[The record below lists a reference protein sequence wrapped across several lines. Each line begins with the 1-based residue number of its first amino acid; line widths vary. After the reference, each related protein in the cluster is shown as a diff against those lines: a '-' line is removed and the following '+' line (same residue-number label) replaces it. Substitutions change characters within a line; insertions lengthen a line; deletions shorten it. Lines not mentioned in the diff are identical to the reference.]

1 MNGELSYEERESVGK
16 LMSGLFL
23 VIMLNIVVSIFIA
36 FGEGAYEE
44 KDGILFV
51 AGIVSFLF
59 LTVYG
64 VLLIAINKW
73 CSGYKTAGILC
84 IAYAIVNLITSLMEK
99 TNIIITII
107 IMFMIILKDYKEIDA
122 HTYLMKKIQNR
133 DVEWSK
139 LSDML
144 GAYISVYVISLV
156 LAALI
161 PPVGAIGALVAA
173 IIYLVFS
180 IKKWIY
186 LNKTAKILKEEME

>member
-64 VLLIAINKW
+64 VLLIAIDKW

-107 IMFMIILKDYKEIDA
+107 IMIMIILKDYKEIDA

-156 LAALI
+156 LAVLI
-161 PPVGAIGALVAA
+161 PPVGAIGVLVAA

-186 LNKTAKILKEEME
+186 LKKTAKILKEEME

>member
-144 GAYISVYVISLV
+144 GAYISLYVISLI
-156 LAALI
+156 LAVLI
-161 PPVGAIGALVAA
+161 PPVGGIGALVAA

>member
-51 AGIVSFLF
+51 SGIVSFIF

-64 VLLIAINKW
+64 VLLIAIDKW

-107 IMFMIILKDYKEIDA
+107 IMIMIILKEYKEIDA

-144 GAYISVYVISLV
+144 GAYISVYVISLI
-156 LAALI
+156 LTALI
-161 PPVGAIGALVAA
+161 PPVGAIGVLVAA

>member
-16 LMSGLFL
+16 LMSGLFM

-36 FGEGAYEE
+36 LGEGAYEE

-64 VLLIAINKW
+64 VLLIAIDKW
-73 CSGYKTAGILC
+73 CSGYNTAGILC

-107 IMFMIILKDYKEIDA
+107 IMIMIILKDYKEIDA